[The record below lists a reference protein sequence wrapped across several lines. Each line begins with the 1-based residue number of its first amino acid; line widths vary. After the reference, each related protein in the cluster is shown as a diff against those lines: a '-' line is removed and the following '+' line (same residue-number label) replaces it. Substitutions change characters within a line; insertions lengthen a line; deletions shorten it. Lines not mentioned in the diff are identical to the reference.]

1 MLTQEDKQTILSNF
15 PDIKLSYE
23 TIAHK
28 KVYNSD
34 IIIAIPVGIK
44 CFAWFTTFN
53 DKFVCVLFEL
63 ENNKN
68 NKKKEIRNIKFIN
81 TCFSKSLC
89 YGTILYG
96 TLFSH
101 MNNNFFS
108 IEDIFLYK
116 SKDFSSE
123 NWIVKFNKIISILK
137 TDIKQISYNKNFIV
151 FGLPIISFSNEN
163 IEVILRNNIKY
174 KIYRIQYYQANKLKS
189 YLSLDIDSFY
199 KNDVVKQTPLTK
211 INETK
216 ITNETKVIEK
226 SPKFIIL
233 EVRPDIQNDIY
244 NLYSYENT
252 FCGIACI
259 PDYKTSVMM
268 NKLFRNIKENTDL
281 DKLEESDDEEEFEN
295 PNVDKFVYLD
305 KSFKMKCYYNKKFKK
320 WMPVE
325 VIKTESIIN
334 RFNEINNYISNLY
347 ESNKKTTF
355 KKK

>member
-116 SKDFSSE
+116 NRDLSGE
-123 NWIVKFNKIISILK
+123 NWSTKFNKIIDILK
-137 TDIKQISYNKNFIV
+137 HDIKQMSYNKYFVV
-151 FGLPIISFSNEN
+151 FGLPVIAYSNEKLE
-163 IEVILRNNIKY
+163 IILQTSIKY
-174 KIYRIQYYQANKLKS
+174 KIDNIQYYK
-189 YLSLDIDSFY
+189 
-199 KNDVVKQTPLTK
+199 LTK
-211 INETK
+211 PNTYISLPFDKFNSKLEIVEHK
-216 ITNETKVIEK
+216 EFKGIERI
-226 SPKFIIL
+226 PKYIIL
-233 EVRPDIQNDIY
+233 EVKPDIQNDIY
-244 NLYSYENT
+244 HLYSFENT
-252 FCGIACI
+252 HCGIACI
-259 PDYKTSVMM
+259 PDFKTSVMM
-268 NKLFRNIKENTDL
+268 NKLFRNIKENFDL
-281 DKLEESDDEEEFEN
+281 DKLEESDDEDEFEN
-295 PNVDKFVYLD
+295 SNVDKFVYLNTA
-305 KSFKMKCYYNKKFKK
+305 FKMKCHYNKKFKK
-320 WMPVE
+320 WVPVE
-325 VIKTESIIN
+325 VIKGDIN
-334 RFNEINNYISNLY
+334 NNAEINNFISNLY
-347 ESNKKTTF
+347 ETNKKTF
-355 KKK
+355 NKKK